1 MFYRFVD
8 NRFFPGCI
16 DAFLVLS
23 TRNDPGEGG
32 TEKNDIKYDGVCMWN
47 LSLFHNPFSSSSSV
61 NEPISGRIARA
72 SLSLDSEC
80 TESHLQAVQD
90 GGKCCRAGDD
100 HLIVAL

>member
-47 LSLFHNPFSSSSSV
+47 LSLFIIRFRLLHPLMNLFP
-61 NEPISGRIARA
+61 EG
-72 SLSLDSEC
+72 
-80 TESHLQAVQD
+80 
-90 GGKCCRAGDD
+90 
-100 HLIVAL
+100 